1 MRGWQPTN
9 QKEEK
14 NMNDYSL
21 GVIETKFAEII
32 WDNEPIKSGDLV
44 KICMEKLGW
53 KKPTTYSILR
63 KLCFRGFFV
72 NNNGIVTSLISKDE
86 FSSRQANEIVQ
97 KSFEGSL
104 PKFIAA
110 FSSENKLTAK
120 DIEAIKGL
128 LKEMDK

>member
-1 MRGWQPTN
+1 MAANKPE
-9 QKEEK
+9 KDKK
-14 NMNDYSL
+14 NMDDYSL
-21 GVIETKFAEII
+21 GVIETRFAEII
-32 WDNEPIKSGDLV
+32 WENEPIKSGELV
-44 KICMEKLGW
+44 KICLEELGW

-72 NNNGIVTSLISKDE
+72 NNNGIVTSLISRDE
-86 FSSRQANEIVQ
+86 FDSRKANEVVQ
-97 KSFEGSL
+97 KSFDGSL

-110 FSSENKLTAK
+110 FSSENKLTKK